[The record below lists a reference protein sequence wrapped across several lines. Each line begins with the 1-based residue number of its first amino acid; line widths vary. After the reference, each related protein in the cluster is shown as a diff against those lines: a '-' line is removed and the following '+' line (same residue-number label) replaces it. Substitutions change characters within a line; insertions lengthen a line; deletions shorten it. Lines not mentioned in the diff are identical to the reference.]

1 MAHLKSAV
9 KKQSARPARRKRR
22 SSEEVMALLLDAAAE
37 EFKQAGFGG
46 ATTAAIAKR
55 ADVTEAQLF
64 RCFASKA
71 DIFQA
76 AIFNPLSQH
85 LARFNEQ
92 HMNGIAE
99 GGSIRDKAQLYI
111 AELQNFIAEHSR
123 MFLSLIVAE
132 AYASGSTQGVGG
144 LEGLKSYFDRGAQSM
159 RSRTGTQVPVAPELM
174 VRVSFAAVLASVLFK
189 DWIFPKGLAREGD
202 ISAAITEFVIDGI
215 SANEDPGLDKKN
227 NARGTGGRR

>member
-1 MAHLKSAV
+1 MASLKSAA
-9 KKQSARPARRKRR
+9 KKSRAKPVRRKRR
-22 SSEEVMALLLDAAAE
+22 SSAAVMTLLLDAAAE
-37 EFKQAGFGG
+37 EFQEAGFGG

-64 RCFASKA
+64 RYFDSKA

-76 AIFNPLSQH
+76 AIFKPLSQH

-92 HMNGIAE
+92 HMNGIE
-99 GGSIRDKAQLYI
+99 DGGSIRDKAQLYI
-111 AELQNFIAEHSR
+111 GELQNFIAEHSR

-132 AYASGSTQGVGG
+132 AYASGSTQGVAG

-159 RSRTGTQVPVAPELM
+159 RSRTGAQVPVAPELM

-189 DWIFPKGLAREGD
+189 DWIFPKGLARDKE
-202 ISAAITEFVIDGI
+202 ISAAIIEFVIDGI
-215 SANEDPGLDKKN
+215 SANEDPGLNKK
-227 NARGTGGRR
+227 R